1 MESAASTEKEKGTVL
16 ERVTNTLATPLAGF
30 ATFLYATWQLV
41 VEQQLFLRTFLVERM
56 GKRGIA
62 KLPLGY
68 GNVLALKTILLLQ
81 HLSNN
86 PALLQDARRRT
97 EQRMLRR
104 LQDRGVS
111 RNQVLAITEYQ
122 AGEIE
127 PRQFYSEHVKRGV
140 PCILRGFV
148 KNAPTDWTLSR
159 LAERFP
165 DAVVQVLDKRT
176 KKMINVSL
184 REIDEDRRTNFIPQQ
199 LLLDQNPVF
208 YDYFRIP
215 KSHSYFPV
223 MGRPSKPVLSFLIL
237 GLGAGLN
244 ANYHC
249 EEGPNWYM
257 AVSGSKRWTLI
268 EAEYSWL
275 LYPAALGN
283 GMRRFAAFKADEQGE
298 PKDRD
303 AYPLMEYAPRYE
315 FELHPGDVLF
325 FPAWMWHKTINLNEE
340 GLGVTC
346 RYTAPTEISNRYFRA
361 LQLLSGGFWKSCV
374 EVIGAGIRGNM
385 GALANDTDHNEQE
398 TTLY

>member
-1 MESAASTEKEKGTVL
+1 MRAGGRSSECCAGCKTAA
-16 ERVTNTLATPLAGF
+16 
-30 ATFLYATWQLV
+30 
-41 VEQQLFLRTFLVERM
+41 
-56 GKRGIA
+56 
-62 KLPLGY
+62 
-68 GNVLALKTILLLQ
+68 
-81 HLSNN
+81 
-86 PALLQDARRRT
+86 
-97 EQRMLRR
+97 
-104 LQDRGVS
+104 VS

-268 EAEYSWL
+268 EAGIFLVAVPCRAREWHA
-275 LYPAALGN
+275 PVCGV
-283 GMRRFAAFKADEQGE
+283 QG
-298 PKDRD
+298 R
-303 AYPLMEYAPRYE
+303 
-315 FELHPGDVLF
+315 
-325 FPAWMWHKTINLNEE
+325 
-340 GLGVTC
+340 
-346 RYTAPTEISNRYFRA
+346 
-361 LQLLSGGFWKSCV
+361 
-374 EVIGAGIRGNM
+374 
-385 GALANDTDHNEQE
+385 
-398 TTLY
+398 